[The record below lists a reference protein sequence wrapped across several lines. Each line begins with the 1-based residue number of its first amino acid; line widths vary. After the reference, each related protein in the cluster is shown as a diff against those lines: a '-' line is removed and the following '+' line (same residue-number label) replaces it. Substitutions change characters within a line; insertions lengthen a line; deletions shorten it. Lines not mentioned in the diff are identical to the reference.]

1 MLVIH
6 KLMPKKKRD
15 GTDDP
20 QSCKIRLSKMESTGS
35 RSLEFVKY
43 PNISNKWMNIK
54 ISIVENKI
62 SVMINTIT
70 IFQDFVELDPLT
82 HTPTPQGINTFKGSL
97 AFGINGVIAQFAD
110 IQVGAI
116 KPPVDQ
122 PPSNNSSEEDE
133 ELLESEDDDP
143 ELNGQTDAIVTES
156 STIDKIDC
164 VAINKKDTRMAYC
177 NNKFNGDEECIRE
190 FATRCCVFEN

>member
-1 MLVIH
+1 
-6 KLMPKKKRD
+6 MPKKKRD

-35 RSLEFVKY
+35 KSLEFVKY

-54 ISIVENKI
+54 ITIVENKI

-82 HTPTPQGINTFKGSL
+82 HIPNPQGINTFKGSL
-97 AFGINGVIAQFAD
+97 AFGVNGVIAQFAD

-122 PPSNNSSEEDE
+122 PPAQNKNEDE
-133 ELLESEDDDP
+133 EELESEDDDP
-143 ELNGQTDAIVTES
+143 GLNGEPTDSIVS
-156 STIDKIDC
+156 DAATIDKIDC

-177 NNKFNGDEECIRE
+177 NNKFNGDD
-190 FATRCCVFEN
+190 